1 MNPDDLLDYLYEEIH
16 KFLVT
21 EAGDELGHSEIDIT
35 LESSDKGELNIEISL
50 FLEVTAFSKLDVEEL
65 SKKAIAYGGV
75 IADKVCP
82 PLVKLDFSERKS

>member
-1 MNPDDLLDYLYEEIH
+1 MNPDDLLDFLYEEIH
-16 KFLVT
+16 KFLIT
-21 EAGDELGHSEIDIT
+21 EAGEELGHDEIDIS
-35 LESSDKGELNIEISL
+35 LETSEKGELNIEISL

-82 PLVKLDFSERKS
+82 TLVKLHVSECKK

>member
-16 KFLVT
+16 NFLVT
-21 EAGDELGHSEIDIT
+21 EAGEELGHDEIDISIET
-35 LESSDKGELNIEISL
+35 SEKGELNIEISL

-82 PLVKLDFSERKS
+82 PLVKLHVSERKT